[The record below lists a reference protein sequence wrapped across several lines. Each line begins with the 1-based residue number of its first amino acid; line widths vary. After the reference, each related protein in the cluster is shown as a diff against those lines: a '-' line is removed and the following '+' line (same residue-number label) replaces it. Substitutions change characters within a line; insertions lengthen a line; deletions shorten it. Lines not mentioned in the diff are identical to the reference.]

1 MIYEQ
6 IDMFSYLQS
15 QEHISEPP
23 KLLKEGQTVFLVVKG
38 DVEQYIV
45 LNETWICNNNNRG
58 YRLQHPNYCTYNCTW
73 NEEIGKSCFIEL
85 DTARNV
91 AEAYLNGKDVV
102 MAETI
107 NSIKTVAYSYIRK
120 CDEREM
126 IAFYSELD
134 NGMLYMK
141 EFFSYDYMVEKSK
154 TKQAIKRF
162 KDQREFAYC
171 DVKQINYVPAFK
183 NMYRI
188 RQTHN
193 WDYAEARHSYA
204 LG

>member
-1 MIYEQ
+1 
-6 IDMFSYLQS
+6 
-15 QEHISEPP
+15 
-23 KLLKEGQTVFLVVKG
+23 
-38 DVEQYIV
+38 
-45 LNETWICNNNNRG
+45 
-58 YRLQHPNYCTYNCTW
+58 
-73 NEEIGKSCFIEL
+73 
-85 DTARNV
+85 
-91 AEAYLNGKDVV
+91 
-102 MAETI
+102 
-107 NSIKTVAYSYIRK
+107 
-120 CDEREM
+120 M